1 MKSKY
6 FVFSFFALLAL
17 GCSHDDESYADSI
30 QLATENNDS
39 SAGSTKLA
47 TVSAPAWS
55 VDLTGNEVA
64 PTWES
69 PTPSKFESSMFL
81 MVKLQEELEPY
92 STDRDLMAIFIGNE
106 CRSVPA
112 VPQRVDNGDVYFVLK
127 VRGNSIDRDV
137 SFTLSYYCA
146 SLHQIFNLTGKESF
160 ATERTYGVDKDF
172 EPRLLRGCKKYPVQ
186 DSLTV
191 SLPADSPITATANDL
206 VAAFIGDECRG
217 VGTIGKAF
225 TLFRTN
231 EGEVL
236 QLRYYSAQ
244 ENAIYTMKQVVNP
257 NEMDSITLAF

>member
-1 MKSKY
+1 MNMKARY
-6 FVFSFFALLAL
+6 LVFGLFALLVL
-17 GCSHDDESYADSI
+17 GCSNDD
-30 QLATENNDS
+30 DS

-92 STDRDLMAIFIGNE
+92 STDHDLMAIFIGDE
-106 CRSVPA
+106 CRTQPA
-112 VPQRVDNGDVYFVLK
+112 VPQREDDGDVYFVLK
-127 VRGNSIDRDV
+127 VRGNSVDRDV
-137 SFTLSYYCA
+137 NITLSYYCD

-160 ATERTYGVDKDF
+160 ATERTYGVDNDF

-186 DSLTV
+186 NSLTV
-191 SLPADSPITATANDL
+191 SLPANPPFSTSANDL
-206 VAAFIGDECRG
+206 VAVFVGDECRG
-217 VGTIGKAF
+217 VGTVDKAF
-225 TLFRTN
+225 TSFRTN

-236 QLRYYSAQ
+236 QLRYYSAEQ
-244 ENAIYTMKQVVNP
+244 NVIYTMKQVVNP
-257 NEMDSITLAF
+257 GEKEEITLVF